1 MQRIGLKREKLV
13 KNVKLFVESQDVCK
27 LDIYAHLKCN
37 EDEVKVLQYLT
48 RQYIIGNDNI
58 LVVDILGEFYDIKK
72 LEHIEYVYLIKNLLE
87 LGWITQSNFIT
98 TKISE
103 LSQLELINT
112 AVSLSSSFLKLL
124 EVGSLEL
131 TLPDIKEY
139 SDHLEYLQDQFFK
152 IDLAQKLNIVKHNFD
167 ENSPNANRLRSKLSL
182 LENRI
187 KERVET
193 TSNTIMLEDFFK
205 QHNLEEKE
213 QMIFLALLK
222 EEYGG
227 SDESIRDMNSLIA
240 LVSDDDYEKIKHRSL
255 LEESGNLISNGL
267 IDYDEMLTPF
277 GGINRN
283 FYIPESILYKI
294 SHPVKKEKRQ
304 QKIKLDMLITEQ
316 EMFELIEPKKSLED
330 VVLNDKTKK
339 TLDLLLK
346 QVDKSVIERLKK
358 WGIKDKKKGIDARI
372 IFYGAAGTGK
382 TITALAL
389 AKSLK
394 KQVLSFDC
402 SKILSMYVGES
413 EKNVRKIFDEYKEL
427 CTKTKT
433 EPVLLLN
440 EADQFLSNRV
450 SGQIS
455 GSDKMHNQM
464 QNIFLEQIERFE
476 GILIA
481 TTNLLDSIDK
491 AFSRRFNYKIEF
503 LKPNL
508 EQRTLLWKKLLPS
521 ELPLEENFDVKKL
534 AKSSLTGGQ
543 IELVIKNTAYKL
555 AIDEQAVFTVEA
567 FLEEIQKEE
576 KGQFDKD
583 KTVGFMS

>member
-1 MQRIGLKREKLV
+1 M
-13 KNVKLFVESQDVCK
+13 KNVIKFIESKDIET
-27 LDIYAHLKCN
+27 LDIYAQLKCCLP
-37 EDEVKVLQYLT
+37 EVNILQYLT
-48 RQYIIGNDNI
+48 KQYIIGTDSL
-58 LVVDILGEFYDIKK
+58 LVIDILSEFYDTKK
-72 LEHIEYVYLIKNLLE
+72 LEHLENICHIKNLLE
-87 LGWITQSNFIT
+87 LGWIVQNNFSS

-103 LSQLELINT
+103 LSQLELIST
-112 AVSLSSSFLKLL
+112 VVSLSSSFLKLL

-131 TLPDIKEY
+131 VLPDIKEY
-139 SDHLEYLQDQFFK
+139 NDHLEYLQDQFFK

-167 ENSPNANRLRSKLSL
+167 EDSPNTNRLRSKLSL

-187 KERVET
+187 QQRVET
-193 TSNTIMLEDFFK
+193 TKNNIMLEDFFK
-205 QHNLEEKE
+205 ENDLNEKE

-240 LVSDDDYEKIKHRSL
+240 LISFDDYEKIKHRSL
-255 LEESGNLISNGL
+255 LEESGNLISNSL

-283 FYIPESILYKI
+283 FYIPEQILYKI
-294 SHPVKKEKRQ
+294 SHPVKKQKRT
-304 QKIKLDMLITEQ
+304 QKIKLDMLVQEQ
-316 EMFELIEPKKSLED
+316 ELFELIEPKKTLDD
-330 VVLNDKTKK
+330 VVLSDITKK
-339 TLDLLLK
+339 TLDSLLR
-346 QVDKSVIERLKK
+346 QVDKKVIDKLKK

-413 EKNVRKIFDEYKEL
+413 EKNVRKIFDDYKEL
-427 CTKTKT
+427 CVKTKS

-464 QNIFLEQIERFE
+464 QNIFLEQIERFD

-503 LKPNL
+503 LKP
-508 EQRTLLWKKLLPS
+508 EVAQRKLLWEKLLPS
-521 ELPLEENFDVKKL
+521 NLPFSEDFNIDKL
-534 AKSSLTGGQ
+534 KSYSLTGGQ
-543 IELVIKNTAYKL
+543 IELIIKNTAYKL
-555 AIDEQAVFTVEA
+555 AIEDEPIFKISD
-567 FLEEIQKEE
+567 FIEEIKKEQKSM
-576 KGQFDKD
+576 FDKD
-583 KTVGFMS
+583 KKVGFMS

>member
-1 MQRIGLKREKLV
+1 MM
-13 KNVKLFVESQDVCK
+13 KNVILFIESK
-27 LDIYAHLKCN
+27 NIESLDIYTQLKCN
-37 EDEVKVLQYLT
+37 IDETKLLQYLT
-48 RQYIIGNDNI
+48 KQYIIGTDSLMVI
-58 LVVDILGEFYDIKK
+58 DILSEFYDTKK
-72 LEHIEYVYLIKNLLE
+72 FEHLENIYHIKNLLE
-87 LGWITQSNFIT
+87 LGWIVQNNFSS

-103 LSQLELINT
+103 LSQLELIN
-112 AVSLSSSFLKLL
+112 AVVSLSSSFLKLL

-131 TLPDIKEY
+131 VLPEIKEY
-139 SDHLEYLQDQFFK
+139 NDHLEYLQDQFFK
-152 IDLAQKLNIVKHNFD
+152 IDLAQKLNVVKHNFD

-193 TSNTIMLEDFFK
+193 TTTPIMLEDFFK
-205 QHNLEEKE
+205 ENNLNDQE

-240 LVSDDDYEKIKHRSL
+240 LISSDDYEKIKHRSL
-255 LEESGNLISNGL
+255 LEESGNLISNSL

-283 FYIPESILYKI
+283 FYIPEQILYKI
-294 SHPVKKEKRQ
+294 SHPVKKSKRT
-304 QKIKLDMLITEQ
+304 QKIKLDMLIQEQ
-316 EMFELIEPKKSLED
+316 EMFELIEPKKTLDD
-330 VVLNDKTKK
+330 VVLNEKTKE
-339 TLDLLLK
+339 TLDSLLK
-346 QVDKSVIERLKK
+346 QVDKSVIDKLKK

-413 EKNVRKIFDEYKEL
+413 EKNVRKIFDDYKEL
-427 CTKTKT
+427 CIKTKS
-433 EPVLLLN
+433 EPILLLN

-476 GILIA
+476 GILVA
-481 TTNLLDSIDK
+481 TTNLLESIDK

-503 LKPNL
+503 LKPQ
-508 EQRTLLWKKLLPS
+508 EKQRKLLWEKLLPS
-521 ELPLEENFDVKKL
+521 NLPLCSDFDIDKL
-534 AKSSLTGGQ
+534 ISRKLTGGQ

-555 AIDEQAVFTVEA
+555 AIEDEPLFKISD
-567 FLEEIQKEE
+567 FIEEINKEE
-576 KGQFDKD
+576 KTMFDKD
-583 KTVGFMS
+583 KKVGFMS

>member
-1 MQRIGLKREKLV
+1 M
-13 KNVKLFVESQDVCK
+13 ESQDISK

-37 EDEVKVLQYLT
+37 EEEVKLLQYLT
-48 RQYIIGNDNI
+48 KQYIIGNDNI

-72 LEHIEYVYLIKNLLE
+72 LEHIEHIYLIKNLLE

-131 TLPDIKEY
+131 TLPEIKEY

-193 TSNTIMLEDFFK
+193 TKNSIMLEDFFK
-205 QHNLEEKE
+205 QHTLTEKE

-240 LVSDDDYEKIKHRSL
+240 LISDDDYEKIKHRSL

-304 QKIKLDMLITEQ
+304 QKIKLDMLIQEQ

-330 VVLNDKTKK
+330 VVLNNKTKK
-339 TLDLLLK
+339 TLDLLLR
-346 QVDKSVIERLKK
+346 QVDKNVVDRLKK

-427 CTKTKT
+427 STKTKT

-464 QNIFLEQIERFE
+464 QNIFLEQIEKFE
-476 GILIA
+476 GILVA

-503 LKPNL
+503 LKPDL
-508 EQRTLLWKKLLPS
+508 EQRKILWEKLLPQ
-521 ELPLEENFDVKKL
+521 ELPLEENFNIEKL

-555 AIDEQAVFTVEA
+555 AINEEAKFTVED

>member
-1 MQRIGLKREKLV
+1 M
-13 KNVKLFVESQDVCK
+13 KNVIEFIESKDITKLGIYSQ
-27 LDIYAHLKCN
+27 LKC
-37 EDEVKVLQYLT
+37 EIEEVNILQYLT
-48 RQYIIGNDNI
+48 KQYIIANDTL
-58 LVVDILGEFYDIKK
+58 LVLDILSEFYDLKVY
-72 LEHIEYVYLIKNLLE
+72 EHLDKIFLIKNLLE
-87 LGWITQSNFIT
+87 LGWVIQSNFSA

-112 AVSLSSSFLKLL
+112 PIKLSSSFLKLL

-131 TLPDIKEY
+131 VLPEVKEY

-152 IDLAQKLNIVKHNFD
+152 IDLAQQLNIVKHNFD
-167 ENSPNANRLRSKLSL
+167 ENSPNANRLRSKLIL

-193 TSNTIMLEDFFK
+193 TKTTIMLEEFFK
-205 QHNLEEKE
+205 ENELNEQE

-222 EEYGG
+222 EEYSG

-240 LVSDDDYEKIKHRSL
+240 LVSSDDYEKIKFRTL
-255 LEESGNLISNGL
+255 LEESGNLISNNL

-283 FYIPESILYKI
+283 FYIPEQILYKI
-294 SHPVKKEKRQ
+294 SHPIKKETRQ
-304 QKIKLDMLITEQ
+304 RKIKLDMLISEQ
-316 EMFELIEPKKSLED
+316 ELFELIEPKKSLDD
-330 VVLNDKTKK
+330 VVLNEKTKN
-339 TLDLLLK
+339 TLDLLLQ
-346 QVDKSVIERLKK
+346 QVDKKVVDRLKK
-358 WGIKDKKKGIDARI
+358 WGIKDKKKSIDARI
-372 IFYGAAGTGK
+372 IFYGVAGTGK

-394 KQVLSFDC
+394 RQILSFDC

-427 CTKTKT
+427 CAKTKSQ
-433 EPVLLLN
+433 PILLLN

-464 QNIFLEQIERFE
+464 QNIFLEQIENFD

-481 TTNLLDSIDK
+481 TTNLLDNIDK

-503 LKPNL
+503 LKPEL
-508 EQRTLLWKKLLPS
+508 EQRKILWEKLLPKD
-521 ELPLEENFDVKKL
+521 LPLSDDFDIEKL
-534 AKSSLTGGQ
+534 SIAKLTGGQ

-555 AIDEQAVFTVEA
+555 AIQDEPIFKTSD
-567 FLEEIQKEE
+567 FIEEILKEE
-576 KGQFDKD
+576 KSMFDKE
-583 KTVGFMS
+583 KKMGFFS

>member
-1 MQRIGLKREKLV
+1 M
-13 KNVKLFVESQDVCK
+13 KNVKQFIESND
-27 LDIYAHLKCN
+27 LSSLEIYTQLKCN
-37 EDEVKVLQYLT
+37 EDEIKILQYLT
-48 RQYIIGNDNI
+48 KQYIIGNDNL
-58 LVVDILGEFYDIKK
+58 LVVDILTEFYDIKK
-72 LEHIEYVYLIKNLLE
+72 LEHIDNIYLIKNLLS
-87 LGWITQSNFIT
+87 LGWIVQSNFISA
-98 TKISE
+98 KLSE
-103 LSQLELINT
+103 LSMLELVN
-112 AVSLSSSFLKLL
+112 APVSLSSSFLKLL

-131 TLPDIKEY
+131 VLPEIKEY
-139 SDHLEYLQDQFFK
+139 NDHLEYLQDQFFK
-152 IDLAQKLNIVKHNFD
+152 IDLAQKLNTVKLTSD
-167 ENSPNANRLRSKLSL
+167 ENSPNANRLKSKLTL

-187 KERVET
+187 KQRLET
-193 TSNTIMLEDFFK
+193 TTNTIMLEDFFT
-205 QHNLEEKE
+205 QNSLNEKE

-227 SDESIRDMNSLIA
+227 SDESIRDMNSLIS
-240 LVSDDDYEKIKHRSL
+240 LISTDDYEKIKHRSL
-255 LEESGNLISNGL
+255 LEESGNLISNNL

-283 FYIPESILYKI
+283 FFIPEAVLYKI
-294 SHPVKKEKRQ
+294 SHPVKKQKRQ
-304 QKIKLDMLITEQ
+304 QKIKLDMLIQDQ
-316 EMFELIEPKKSLED
+316 EMFELIEPKKTLED
-330 VVLNDKTKK
+330 VVLNEKTKK
-339 TLDLLLK
+339 TLNMLLQ
-346 QVDKSVIERLKK
+346 QVDKKVVDRLKK

-413 EKNVRKIFDEYKEL
+413 EKNVRKIFDDYKEL
-427 CTKTKT
+427 CIKTKS

-464 QNIFLEQIERFE
+464 QNIFLEQIERFD

-503 LKPNL
+503 LKPD
-508 EQRTLLWKKLLPS
+508 EKQRVELWNKLLPDT
-521 ELPLEENFDVKKL
+521 LPLAENFDIEKL
-534 AKSSLTGGQ
+534 SRAKMTGGQ
-543 IELVIKNTAYKL
+543 IELIIKNTAYKL
-555 AIDEQAVFTVEA
+555 AIDEDPLFKTED
-567 FLEEIQKEE
+567 FLEEINKEE
-576 KGQFDKD
+576 KTMFDKD
-583 KTVGFMS
+583 KKVGFMS

>member
-1 MQRIGLKREKLV
+1 M
-13 KNVKLFVESQDVCK
+13 KNVIEFIESKDITKLGIYSQ
-27 LDIYAHLKCN
+27 LKC
-37 EDEVKVLQYLT
+37 EIEEVNILQYLT
-48 RQYIIGNDNI
+48 KQYIIANDTL
-58 LVVDILGEFYDIKK
+58 LVLDILSEFYDLKVY
-72 LEHIEYVYLIKNLLE
+72 EHLDKIFLIKNLLE
-87 LGWITQSNFIT
+87 LGWVIQSNFSA

-112 AVSLSSSFLKLL
+112 PIKLSSSFLKLL

-131 TLPDIKEY
+131 VLPEVKEY

-152 IDLAQKLNIVKHNFD
+152 IELAQQLNIVKHNFD
-167 ENSPNANRLRSKLSL
+167 ENSPNANRLRSKLIL

-193 TSNTIMLEDFFK
+193 TKTTIMLEEFFK
-205 QHNLEEKE
+205 ENELNEQE

-222 EEYGG
+222 EEYSG

-240 LVSDDDYEKIKHRSL
+240 LVSSDDYEKIKFRTL
-255 LEESGNLISNGL
+255 LEESGNLISNNL

-283 FYIPESILYKI
+283 FYIPEQILYKI
-294 SHPVKKEKRQ
+294 SHPIKKETRQ
-304 QKIKLDMLITEQ
+304 RKIKLDMLISEQ
-316 EMFELIEPKKSLED
+316 ELFELIEPKKSLDD
-330 VVLNDKTKK
+330 VVLNEKTKN
-339 TLDLLLK
+339 TLDLLLQ
-346 QVDKSVIERLKK
+346 QVDKKVVDRLKK
-358 WGIKDKKKGIDARI
+358 WGIKDKKKSIDARI
-372 IFYGAAGTGK
+372 IFYGVAGTGK
-382 TITALAL
+382 TITVLAL

-394 KQVLSFDC
+394 RQILSFDC

-427 CTKTKT
+427 CAKTKSQ
-433 EPVLLLN
+433 PILLLN

-464 QNIFLEQIERFE
+464 QNIFLEQIENFD

-481 TTNLLDSIDK
+481 TTNLLDNIDK

-503 LKPNL
+503 LKPEL
-508 EQRTLLWKKLLPS
+508 EQRKILWEKLLPKD
-521 ELPLEENFDVKKL
+521 LPLSDDFDIEKL
-534 AKSSLTGGQ
+534 SIAKLTGGQ

-555 AIDEQAVFTVEA
+555 AIQDEPIFKTSD
-567 FLEEIQKEE
+567 FIEEILKEE
-576 KGQFDKD
+576 KSMFDKE
-583 KTVGFMS
+583 KKMGFFS

>member
-1 MQRIGLKREKLV
+1 V
-13 KNVKLFVESQDVCK
+13 KNVKLFVESQDISK

-72 LEHIEYVYLIKNLLE
+72 LEHIEHIYLIKNLLE

-131 TLPDIKEY
+131 TLPEIKEY

-193 TSNTIMLEDFFK
+193 TKNTIMLEDFFK
-205 QHNLEEKE
+205 QHDLEEKE

-240 LVSDDDYEKIKHRSL
+240 LVSSDDYEKIKHRSL

-304 QKIKLDMLITEQ
+304 QKIKLDMLIQDQ

-330 VVLNDKTKK
+330 VVLNEKTKK
-339 TLDLLLK
+339 TLDLLLR
-346 QVDKSVIERLKK
+346 QVDKDVVERLKK

-476 GILIA
+476 GILVA

-508 EQRTLLWKKLLPS
+508 EQRKTLWEKLLPS
-521 ELPLEENFDVKKL
+521 ELPLEKNFNVEKL

-555 AIDEQAVFTVEA
+555 AIDDEAIFKVED
-567 FLEEIQKEE
+567 FLEEIHKEE

>member
-1 MQRIGLKREKLV
+1 V
-13 KNVKLFVESQDVCK
+13 NNVKKFLESETVSEVE
-27 LDIYAHLKCN
+27 IFAHLKCS
-37 EDEVKVLQYLT
+37 EEEAKVLQYLT
-48 RQYIIGNDNI
+48 KQYIMGNDNL
-58 LVVDILGEFYDIKK
+58 LVVDILGEFFDVKK
-72 LEHIEYVYLIKNLLE
+72 LEHIEHIHLIKNLLE
-87 LGWITQSNFIT
+87 LGWIVQSNFVS
-98 TKISE
+98 TKLSE
-103 LSQLELINT
+103 LSKLELINT
-112 AVSLSSSFLKLL
+112 AVSLSSAFLKLL

-131 TLPDIKEY
+131 TLPEVKEY

-152 IDLAQKLNIVKHNFD
+152 IDLAQKLNIVKNNFD
-167 ENSPNANRLRSKLSL
+167 ENSPNANRLRTKLTL

-193 TSNTIMLEDFFK
+193 TKTPIMIEDFFSENK
-205 QHNLEEKE
+205 LNEQE

-227 SDESIRDMNSLIA
+227 SDDSIRDMNSLIA
-240 LVSDDDYEKIKHRSL
+240 LVSSDDYEKIKHRSL

-283 FYIPESILYKI
+283 FFIPENILYKI

-304 QKIKLDMLITEQ
+304 QKIKLDMLISEQ
-316 EMFELIEPKKSLED
+316 EMFELIEPKKTLED
-330 VVLNDKTKK
+330 VVLNQKTKK
-339 TLDLLLK
+339 TLELLLK
-346 QVDKSVIERLKK
+346 QVDKKVVDRLKK

-382 TITALAL
+382 TVTALAL

-413 EKNVRKIFDEYKEL
+413 EKNVRKIFDEYKDL
-427 CTKTKT
+427 SNKTKT
-433 EPVLLLN
+433 EPILLLN

-464 QNIFLEQIERFE
+464 QNIFLEQIENFS

-503 LKPNL
+503 LKPDENQRL
-508 EQRTLLWKKLLPS
+508 ELWKKLLP
-521 ELPLEENFDVKKL
+521 ENLPLEENFDLEALKKYQ
-534 AKSSLTGGQ
+534 LTGGQ
-543 IELVIKNTAYKL
+543 IEMIIKNTAYKL
-555 AIDEQAVFTVEA
+555 AIVDEPLFKISD
-567 FLEEIQKEE
+567 FIEEIEKEQ

-583 KTVGFMS
+583 KTVGFVS

>member
-1 MQRIGLKREKLV
+1 M
-13 KNVKLFVESQDVCK
+13 KNVIQFINAKDIST
-27 LDIYAHLKCN
+27 LDIFTQLKCDI
-37 EDEVKVLQYLT
+37 EEVKILQHLT
-48 RQYIIGNDNI
+48 KQYILAIDNL
-58 LVVDILGEFYDIKK
+58 LVIDVLSEFYDLKIY
-72 LEHIEYVYLIKNLLE
+72 EHLHKIYLMKNLLE
-87 LGWITQSNFIT
+87 LGWIVQSNFSA
-98 TKISE
+98 TKISD

-112 AVSLSSSFLKLL
+112 PISLSSSFLKLL

-131 TLPDIKEY
+131 VLPEIKEY

-152 IDLAQKLNIVKHNFD
+152 IDLAQQLNVIKHNFD
-167 ENSPNANRLRSKLSL
+167 ENSPNANRLQSKLSL

-193 TSNTIMLEDFFK
+193 TTNPIMLEEFFK
-205 QHNLEEKE
+205 ENEITEKE

-222 EEYGG
+222 EEYAG

-240 LVSDDDYEKIKHRSL
+240 LVSSDDYEKIKYRSL
-255 LEESGNLISNGL
+255 LEESSNLIAKNL

-283 FYIPESILYKI
+283 FYIPEQVLYKI
-294 SHPVKKEKRQ
+294 SHPIKKETRQ
-304 QKIKLDMLITEQ
+304 RKIKLDMLIEEQ

-339 TLDLLLK
+339 TLDLLLQ
-346 QVDKSVIERLKK
+346 QVDKKVVDRLKK
-358 WGIKDKKKGIDARI
+358 WGIKDKKKSIDARI
-372 IFYGAAGTGK
+372 IFYGPAGTGK

-394 KQVLSFDC
+394 RQVLSFDC

-413 EKNVRKIFDEYKEL
+413 EKNVRKIFDEYKDL
-427 CTKTKT
+427 CIKTKSQ
-433 EPVLLLN
+433 PILLLN

-464 QNIFLEQIERFE
+464 QNIFLEQIENFD
-476 GILIA
+476 GILVA
-481 TTNLLDSIDK
+481 TTNLLDNIDK

-503 LKPNL
+503 LKP
-508 EQRTLLWKKLLPS
+508 EESQRIVLWEKLIPKT
-521 ELPLEENFDVKKL
+521 LPLCENFDRKKV
-534 AKSSLTGGQ
+534 AKVQLTGGQ
-543 IELVIKNTAYKL
+543 IEMIIKNTAYKL
-555 AIDEQAVFTVEA
+555 AIAENPLFTTED
-567 FLEEIQKEE
+567 FLEEIAKEE
-576 KGQFDKD
+576 KSMFDKD
-583 KTVGFMS
+583 KKVGFFS

>member
-1 MQRIGLKREKLV
+1 M
-13 KNVKLFVESQDVCK
+13 KNVKLFVESEDVSG
-27 LDIYAHLKCN
+27 LEIYSHLKCN
-37 EDEVKVLQYLT
+37 EEEVKILQHLT
-48 RQYIIGNDNI
+48 KQYIIGNDNI
-58 LVVDILGEFYDIKK
+58 LVVDILSEFYDLKK
-72 LEHIEYVYLIKNLLE
+72 LEHIEHIYLIKNLLE
-87 LGWITQSNFIT
+87 LGWIAQSNFIH

-131 TLPDIKEY
+131 VLPEVTEY

-167 ENSPNANRLRSKLSL
+167 ENSPNANRLRSKLAL

-193 TSNTIMLEDFFK
+193 TTNSIMLEDFFS
-205 QHNLEEKE
+205 QNDLNEQE

-222 EEYGG
+222 EEYAG

-240 LVSDDDYEKIKHRSL
+240 LVSSDDYEKIKHRSL

-283 FYIPESILYKI
+283 FFIPENVLYKI
-294 SHPVKKEKRQ
+294 SHPVKKQKRQ
-304 QKIKLDMLITEQ
+304 QKIKLDMLISEQ
-316 EMFELIEPKKSLED
+316 EMFELIEPKKTLED
-330 VVLNDKTKK
+330 VVLNEKTKK
-339 TLDLLLK
+339 TLDSLLL
-346 QVDKSVIERLKK
+346 QVDKKVIDRLKK

-394 KQVLSFDC
+394 KQVISFDC

-413 EKNVRKIFDEYKEL
+413 EKNVRKIFDDYKEL
-427 CTKTKT
+427 CIKTKS

-464 QNIFLEQIERFE
+464 QNIFLEQIEKFD

-503 LKPNL
+503 LKPDLN
-508 EQRTLLWKKLLPS
+508 QRKILWEKMLPTT
-521 ELPLEENFDVKKL
+521 LPLANDFDSEQLYKI
-534 AKSSLTGGQ
+534 ALTGGQ
-543 IELVIKNTAYKL
+543 IEMVIKNTAYKL
-555 AIDEQAVFTVEA
+555 AIEDEPIFKTSD
-567 FLEEIQKEE
+567 FLEEIRKEE
-576 KGQFDKD
+576 KSMFDKD

>member
-1 MQRIGLKREKLV
+1 V
-13 KNVKLFVESQDVCK
+13 KYVKEFIEST
-27 LDIYAHLKCN
+27 DISNLEIYPHLKCS
-37 EDEVKVLQYLT
+37 DKEVKLLQYLT
-48 RQYIIGNDNI
+48 KQYILGNDNI
-58 LVVDILGEFYDIKK
+58 LVIDILGEFYDIKK
-72 LEHIEYVYLIKNLLE
+72 LEHIENIYLIKNLLE
-87 LGWITQSNFIT
+87 LGWVVQSNFVS

-112 AVSLSSSFLKLL
+112 AVSLSSAFLKLL

-131 TLPDIKEY
+131 TLPEVKEY

-152 IDLAQKLNIVKHNFD
+152 IDLAQKLNIVKNNFD
-167 ENSPNANRLRSKLSL
+167 ENSPNANRLRTKLTL

-187 KERVET
+187 KERVEK
-193 TSNTIMLEDFFK
+193 TSNSIMIEDFFAQNK
-205 QHNLEEKE
+205 LNEQE

-227 SDESIRDMNSLIA
+227 TDDTIRDMNSLIA
-240 LVSDDDYEKIKHRSL
+240 LVSSDDYEKIKHRSL
-255 LEESGNLISNGL
+255 LEESGNLIANGL

-283 FYIPESILYKI
+283 FFIPENILYKI

-304 QKIKLDMLITEQ
+304 QKIKLDMLIAEQ
-316 EMFELIEPKKSLED
+316 DMFELIEPKKNLED

-339 TLDLLLK
+339 TLDLLLQ
-346 QVDKSVIERLKK
+346 QVDKKVVDRLKK

-389 AKSLK
+389 GKSLK
-394 KQVLSFDC
+394 KQVISFDC

-413 EKNVRKIFDEYKEL
+413 EKNVRKIFDDYKDL
-427 CTKTKT
+427 ATKTKS
-433 EPVLLLN
+433 EPILLLN

-464 QNIFLEQIERFE
+464 QNIFLEQIEKFS

-503 LKPNL
+503 LKPG
-508 EQRTLLWKKLLPS
+508 EIQRLKLWEKLIPDN
-521 ELPLEENFDVKKL
+521 LPLEEGFNIEKLKKYP
-534 AKSSLTGGQ
+534 LTGGQ
-543 IELVIKNTAYKL
+543 IEMIIKNTAYKL
-555 AIDEQAVFTVEA
+555 AVEEEAVFCISD
-567 FLEEIQKEE
+567 FIEEIEKEQKT
-576 KGQFDKD
+576 QFDKE

>member
-1 MQRIGLKREKLV
+1 M
-13 KNVKLFVESQDVCK
+13 KNVIEFIESNEVTKLSIYSQ
-27 LDIYAHLKCN
+27 LKCN
-37 EDEVKVLQYLT
+37 SEEVKILQYLT
-48 RQYIIGNDNI
+48 KQYILAVDTL
-58 LVVDILGEFYDIKK
+58 LVIDVLSEFYDLKTY
-72 LEHIEYVYLIKNLLE
+72 EHLDKIYILKNLLE
-87 LGWITQSNFIT
+87 LGWIVQSSFSS
-98 TKISE
+98 TKISD
-103 LSQLELINT
+103 LSQLELIN
-112 AVSLSSSFLKLL
+112 APIKLSSSFLKLL

-131 TLPDIKEY
+131 VLPEVKEY

-152 IDLAQKLNIVKHNFD
+152 IELAQQLNVIKHNFD
-167 ENSPNANRLRSKLSL
+167 EASPNANRLRSKLLL

-193 TSNTIMLEDFFK
+193 TKNSIMLEDFFSDNELNE
-205 QHNLEEKE
+205 QE

-222 EEYGG
+222 EEYAG

-240 LVSDDDYEKIKHRSL
+240 LVSSDDYEKIKYRSL
-255 LEESGNLISNGL
+255 LEESSNLISKNL

-283 FYIPESILYKI
+283 FYIPEQILYKI
-294 SHPVKKEKRQ
+294 SHPIKKETRQ
-304 QKIKLDMLITEQ
+304 RKIKLDMLIAEQ
-316 EMFELIEPKKSLED
+316 EMFELIEPKKSMDD
-330 VVLNDKTKK
+330 VVLNDKTKG

-346 QVDKSVIERLKK
+346 QVDKKVIDKLKK
-358 WGIKDKKKGIDARI
+358 WGIKDKKKSIDARI

-394 KQVLSFDC
+394 RQVLSFDC

-413 EKNVRKIFDEYKEL
+413 EKNVRKIFDDYKDL
-427 CTKTKT
+427 CVKTKSQ
-433 EPVLLLN
+433 PILLLN

-464 QNIFLEQIERFE
+464 QNIFLEQIENFD

-503 LKPNL
+503 LKPD
-508 EQRTLLWKKLLPS
+508 ESQRKTLWKKLLPS
-521 ELPLEENFDVKKL
+521 MLPLSDDFDIDKL
-534 AKSSLTGGQ
+534 SLSNLTGGQ

-555 AIDEQAVFTVEA
+555 AVEENPI
-567 FLEEIQKEE
+567 FETNDFISEIVKEE
-576 KGQFDKD
+576 KSMFDKD
-583 KTVGFMS
+583 KKMGFFS